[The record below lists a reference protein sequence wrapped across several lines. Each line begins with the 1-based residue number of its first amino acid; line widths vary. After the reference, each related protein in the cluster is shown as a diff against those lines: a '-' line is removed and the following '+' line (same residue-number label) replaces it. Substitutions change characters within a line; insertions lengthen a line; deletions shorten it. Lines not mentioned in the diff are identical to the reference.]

1 MKDLSDEARDLN
13 LGDVLLL
20 GDHVQK
26 LSTGGQL
33 RDEGHAVLVVVDLHQ
48 PGQPRVVQDVHHLEL
63 VHHPGKIGLR
73 SLGIIKVKVRPVLEV
88 FGDR

>member
-1 MKDLSDEARDLN
+1 MLRIMKDLSDEARDLN

-33 RDEGHAVLVVVDLHQ
+33 RDEGHAVLVVVDLDQ
-48 PGQPRVVQDVHHLEL
+48 
-63 VHHPGKIGLR
+63 
-73 SLGIIKVKVRPVLEV
+73 SAVKVTNISRIVLRIFWEL
-88 FGDR
+88 FEKTY